1 MILQLKQLGIQQS
14 KLDDFEVKSFIN
26 VIILC
31 FQKIATML
39 VEEENFIDIAYLK
52 KQNLNEASH
61 RFKVCQKLVEYFK
74 TLEYLHDISFNSFLY
89 PNVKDTRKLLGFL
102 FELIFKGDSGSGQ
115 QKQQERPTNEAEVLL
130 KRRLTTWSK
139 RPWLLPDFFNG

>member
-1 MILQLKQLGIQQS
+1 
-14 KLDDFEVKSFIN
+14 
-26 VIILC
+26 
-31 FQKIATML
+31 ML
-39 VEEENFIDIAYLK
+39 VEDENFIDIAYLK

-89 PNVKDTRKLLGFL
+89 PNVKETRKLLGFL
-102 FELIFKGDSGSGQ
+102 FEFLFKGDSGTGQ
-115 QKQQERPTNEAEVLL
+115 QKQQEKPTNEQEVLL
-130 KRRLTTWSK
+130 KRRLTQWSK